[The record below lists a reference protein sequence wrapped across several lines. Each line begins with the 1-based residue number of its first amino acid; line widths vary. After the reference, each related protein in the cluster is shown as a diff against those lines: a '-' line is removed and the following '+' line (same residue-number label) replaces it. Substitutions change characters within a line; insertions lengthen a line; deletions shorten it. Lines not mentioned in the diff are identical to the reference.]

1 MITVEKLEKGTY
13 FDDAF
18 KISFRYDPTTVA
30 KVKELAERRYLPEDR
45 AWEIPAHELPALIEK
60 VGLSNIKSEEAVVQA
75 LNTKEIEDKREAT
88 HERLK
93 GIKPVRYFDFKT
105 APLPHQIEAFNYGM
119 EKNSLL
125 IGDEQGLGKTKE
137 SIDICV
143 ARKKELI
150 KTLIV
155 CGVNSVKYNWE
166 KEIQIHSNEG
176 CVMVDGKTMDVRV
189 QQLNDWYRGS
199 SYFGVINI
207 ESLRNEKIQDAL
219 YLGIKDGYIGAIIV
233 DEIHKAKNGGSQQGK
248 ALRFL
253 KAPVKI
259 GLSGTPMNKAEDL
272 WNILTWLGV
281 ERRSFYSFRNAYCT
295 MGGFGG
301 YKVIGYKNLDSLN
314 AELNTVMLRRKKEE
328 VLDLPPKLYSTEYVE
343 LTTAQKKQYRDIKNG
358 IVADME
364 NILASV
370 NPLNC
375 TLRLRQLTS
384 GNPNLT
390 DDSPKLDRIKEMLEE
405 EIIPNGHK
413 AIIFSQWST
422 IAKDLGIELSE
433 YDPIVITGEVPPEQR
448 QRLVDNFQTNPHC
461 KVAIGTIGAMG
472 TGLTLNKASYVF
484 FMDKAW
490 NSGDNAQAEDRAHR
504 IGTVGAVN
512 VISMV
517 AKGTIDEAV
526 EDYLLENKDLI
537 DRVVDGKGSKQDIK
551 TILTLIAKELNDA
564 GYRNTVGKPWKPMD
578 IPKFVYDCK
587 NVGTMI
593 INKERHDF
601 ESKQTIKLPK
611 EEWVYVENALPPI
624 VTQEEWDLICKIH
637 EERVI
642 ATGSDRRGK
651 KTSGYSF
658 SGKLVCGICGA
669 PYWRKQRVSKDE
681 YWVCST
687 KQTKGRRTRKRDSTM
702 GKAGEINPLGCD
714 NENISYNS
722 LMEIMGVV
730 SERLQANTDTIKQDM
745 INWLTKLRKQLLE
758 ANGGHTEADLQREL
772 SRKSKLLDAYL
783 DGILNKQEYQKKAEE
798 LDERIIQLKTETEK
812 NKANSGDIAEIDKV
826 LANIDEEV
834 ARYVDGNE
842 KLKVEYLLEH
852 LEQVQIFPDKVIVIV
867 PILSEGIVVEK
878 TQYVS
883 REKCSKIH
891 TENMIHYL
899 EDYMY
904 CTRKLGL
911 YVQLVA

>member
-75 LNTKEIEDKREAT
+75 LNTKEIEDKRE
-88 HERLK
+88 
-93 GIKPVRYFDFKT
+93 
-105 APLPHQIEAFNYGM
+105 
-119 EKNSLL
+119 
-125 IGDEQGLGKTKE
+125 
-137 SIDICV
+137 
-143 ARKKELI
+143 
-150 KTLIV
+150 
-155 CGVNSVKYNWE
+155 
-166 KEIQIHSNEG
+166 
-176 CVMVDGKTMDVRV
+176 
-189 QQLNDWYRGS
+189 
-199 SYFGVINI
+199 
-207 ESLRNEKIQDAL
+207 
-219 YLGIKDGYIGAIIV
+219 
-233 DEIHKAKNGGSQQGK
+233 
-248 ALRFL
+248 
-253 KAPVKI
+253 
-259 GLSGTPMNKAEDL
+259 
-272 WNILTWLGV
+272 
-281 ERRSFYSFRNAYCT
+281 
-295 MGGFGG
+295 
-301 YKVIGYKNLDSLN
+301 
-314 AELNTVMLRRKKEE
+314 
-328 VLDLPPKLYSTEYVE
+328 LYSTEYVE

-551 TILTLIAKELNDA
+551 TILN
-564 GYRNTVGKPWKPMD
+564 
-578 IPKFVYDCK
+578 
-587 NVGTMI
+587 
-593 INKERHDF
+593 
-601 ESKQTIKLPK
+601 
-611 EEWVYVENALPPI
+611 
-624 VTQEEWDLICKIH
+624 
-637 EERVI
+637 
-642 ATGSDRRGK
+642 
-651 KTSGYSF
+651 
-658 SGKLVCGICGA
+658 
-669 PYWRKQRVSKDE
+669 
-681 YWVCST
+681 
-687 KQTKGRRTRKRDSTM
+687 
-702 GKAGEINPLGCD
+702 
-714 NENISYNS
+714 
-722 LMEIMGVV
+722 
-730 SERLQANTDTIKQDM
+730 
-745 INWLTKLRKQLLE
+745 
-758 ANGGHTEADLQREL
+758 
-772 SRKSKLLDAYL
+772 KLLS
-783 DGILNKQEYQKKAEE
+783 I
-798 LDERIIQLKTETEK
+798 
-812 NKANSGDIAEIDKV
+812 
-826 LANIDEEV
+826 
-834 ARYVDGNE
+834 
-842 KLKVEYLLEH
+842 
-852 LEQVQIFPDKVIVIV
+852 
-867 PILSEGIVVEK
+867 
-878 TQYVS
+878 
-883 REKCSKIH
+883 
-891 TENMIHYL
+891 
-899 EDYMY
+899 
-904 CTRKLGL
+904 
-911 YVQLVA
+911 

>member
-88 HERLK
+88 QERLK
-93 GIKPVRYFDFKT
+93 GIKPVRDFDFKT

-301 YKVIGYKNLDSLN
+301 YKVIGYKNLDSD
-314 AELNTVMLRRKKEE
+314 VCGGYRVLRA
-328 VLDLPPKLYSTEYVE
+328 LYNLSRIPER
-343 LTTAQKKQYRDIKNG
+343 YRY
-358 IVADME
+358 
-364 NILASV
+364 
-370 NPLNC
+370 
-375 TLRLRQLTS
+375 
-384 GNPNLT
+384 
-390 DDSPKLDRIKEMLEE
+390 
-405 EIIPNGHK
+405 
-413 AIIFSQWST
+413 T
-422 IAKDLGIELSE
+422 IALKPENGEDLEAFTTL
-433 YDPIVITGEVPPEQR
+433 
-448 QRLVDNFQTNPHC
+448 DNYKND
-461 KVAIGTIGAMG
+461 V
-472 TGLTLNKASYVF
+472 L
-484 FMDKAW
+484 
-490 NSGDNAQAEDRAHR
+490 
-504 IGTVGAVN
+504 
-512 VISMV
+512 SMV
-517 AKGTIDEAV
+517 DEGRGL
-526 EDYLLENKDLI
+526 YI
-537 DRVVDGKGSKQDIK
+537 WGKSTGNGK
-551 TILTLIAKELNDA
+551 TSWA
-564 GYRNTVGKPWKPMD
+564 
-578 IPKFVYDCK
+578 
-587 NVGTMI
+587 
-593 INKERHDF
+593 
-601 ESKQTIKLPK
+601 
-611 EEWVYVENALPPI
+611 
-624 VTQEEWDLICKIH
+624 CKIM
-637 EERVI
+637 
-642 ATGSDRRGK
+642 S
-651 KTSGYSF
+651 YF
-658 SGKLVCGICGA
+658 L
-669 PYWRKQRVSKDE
+669 YQL
-681 YWVCST
+681 
-687 KQTKGRRTRKRDSTM
+687 
-702 GKAGEINPLGCD
+702 AG
-714 NENISYNS
+714 
-722 LMEIMGVV
+722 
-730 SERLQANTDTIKQDM
+730 
-745 INWLTKLRKQLLE
+745 
-758 ANGGHTEADLQREL
+758 
-772 SRKSKLLDAYL
+772 
-783 DGILNKQEYQKKAEE
+783 
-798 LDERIIQLKTETEK
+798 
-812 NKANSGDIAEIDKV
+812 
-826 LANIDEEV
+826 
-834 ARYVDGNE
+834 
-842 KLKVEYLLEH
+842 
-852 LEQVQIFPDKVIVIV
+852 
-867 PILSEGIVVEK
+867 
-878 TQYVS
+878 
-883 REKCSKIH
+883 
-891 TENMIHYL
+891 
-899 EDYMY
+899 
-904 CTRKLGL
+904 
-911 YVQLVA
+911 

>member
-88 HERLK
+88 QERLK
-93 GIKPVRYFDFKT
+93 GIKPVRDFDFKT

-314 AELNTVMLRRKKEE
+314 AELNTVMLIYPNQ
-328 VLDLPPKLYSTEYVE
+328 VLT
-343 LTTAQKKQYRDIKNG
+343 
-358 IVADME
+358 
-364 NILASV
+364 
-370 NPLNC
+370 
-375 TLRLRQLTS
+375 
-384 GNPNLT
+384 
-390 DDSPKLDRIKEMLEE
+390 
-405 EIIPNGHK
+405 IP
-413 AIIFSQWST
+413 
-422 IAKDLGIELSE
+422 
-433 YDPIVITGEVPPEQR
+433 
-448 QRLVDNFQTNPHC
+448 
-461 KVAIGTIGAMG
+461 
-472 TGLTLNKASYVF
+472 
-484 FMDKAW
+484 
-490 NSGDNAQAEDRAHR
+490 
-504 IGTVGAVN
+504 
-512 VISMV
+512 
-517 AKGTIDEAV
+517 
-526 EDYLLENKDLI
+526 
-537 DRVVDGKGSKQDIK
+537 
-551 TILTLIAKELNDA
+551 
-564 GYRNTVGKPWKPMD
+564 
-578 IPKFVYDCK
+578 
-587 NVGTMI
+587 
-593 INKERHDF
+593 
-601 ESKQTIKLPK
+601 
-611 EEWVYVENALPPI
+611 
-624 VTQEEWDLICKIH
+624 
-637 EERVI
+637 
-642 ATGSDRRGK
+642 
-651 KTSGYSF
+651 
-658 SGKLVCGICGA
+658 
-669 PYWRKQRVSKDE
+669 
-681 YWVCST
+681 
-687 KQTKGRRTRKRDSTM
+687 
-702 GKAGEINPLGCD
+702 
-714 NENISYNS
+714 
-722 LMEIMGVV
+722 
-730 SERLQANTDTIKQDM
+730 
-745 INWLTKLRKQLLE
+745 
-758 ANGGHTEADLQREL
+758 
-772 SRKSKLLDAYL
+772 
-783 DGILNKQEYQKKAEE
+783 
-798 LDERIIQLKTETEK
+798 
-812 NKANSGDIAEIDKV
+812 
-826 LANIDEEV
+826 
-834 ARYVDGNE
+834 
-842 KLKVEYLLEH
+842 
-852 LEQVQIFPDKVIVIV
+852 
-867 PILSEGIVVEK
+867 
-878 TQYVS
+878 
-883 REKCSKIH
+883 
-891 TENMIHYL
+891 
-899 EDYMY
+899 
-904 CTRKLGL
+904 
-911 YVQLVA
+911 